1 MRMMGAVT
9 AGAVVSEAAS
19 STTKRPINL
28 EYGDIYKDAPIKGF
42 AMRKGEDGRYTPFI
56 GEKAQ
61 LAKGG
66 LASRRN

>member
-1 MRMMGAVT
+1 MGAVT
-9 AGAVVSEAAS
+9 AGAVVNEVTSG
-19 STTKRPINL
+19 TPRRPVNF
-28 EYGDIYKDAPIKGF
+28 EYGDIYRDAPIKGF

-66 LASRRN
+66 LATRRK